1 MHVAMLPRLTKGG
14 RVVRKLVGGL
24 FVALVVWFAATPSAN
39 AEGEQITGF
48 VRNQTTKDGKSVREP
63 VPNVKIAF
71 STADGKSIGVVTTDA
86 KGGYTQPVPG
96 PGGYI
101 AEIDQSSLPKG
112 VALANASQ
120 AKLTVTVAP
129 GGSQILNYFLGKDT
143 RSTKGRWGILP
154 QTLANGVKSSMII
167 AVCAVGLSL
176 IYGTTGL
183 SNFAHGELVTLGA
196 IVAWNMNQQV
206 GLHVLLAAP
215 IGIAAAAIAGLGNER
230 LLWRP
235 LRHKGTSLTSMMIIS
250 IGLGIGV
257 RYIYLFFFG
266 GRAKA
271 FREYA
276 VQKAHDFGPFSLTS
290 RDLVTI
296 GLCLVLLVAFA
307 MYLLR
312 TRMGKAIRAVS
323 DNPDLASATGIDA
336 DHVILLVWGLGGA
349 LAGLG
354 GILLGLDQQVR
365 WDSGF
370 SLLLLMFAAIT
381 LGGLGNPFGALAGAF
396 VIGMFVEL
404 WTWIFPSVIELKTLG
419 ALATLILVLLVRPQ
433 GLLGRKERTG

>member
-1 MHVAMLPRLTKGG
+1 
-14 RVVRKLVGGL
+14 LV
-24 FVALVVWFAATPSAN
+24 
-39 AEGEQITGF
+39 
-48 VRNQTTKDGKSVREP
+48 
-63 VPNVKIAF
+63 
-71 STADGKSIGVVTTDA
+71 
-86 KGGYTQPVPG
+86 
-96 PGGYI
+96 
-101 AEIDQSSLPKG
+101 
-112 VALANASQ
+112 
-120 AKLTVTVAP
+120 
-129 GGSQILNYFLGKDT
+129 
-143 RSTKGRWGILP
+143 
-154 QTLANGVKSSMII
+154 
-167 AVCAVGLSL
+167 
-176 IYGTTGL
+176 
-183 SNFAHGELVTLGA
+183 
-196 IVAWNMNQQV
+196 
-206 GLHVLLAAP
+206 AAP
-215 IGIAAAAIAGLGNER
+215 IGIAAAGIAGLGNER
-230 LLWRP
+230 LLLRP
-235 LRHKGTSLTSMMIIS
+235 LRHKGTSLTSMTIIS

-257 RYIYLFFFG
+257 RYIYLYFFG

-336 DHVILLVWGLGGA
+336 DHVILLVWGIGGA

-381 LGGLGNPFGALAGAF
+381 LGGLGNPFGALAGAL

-404 WTWIFPSVIELKTLG
+404 WTWIFPSVVELKTLG